1 MSVSSMV
8 VDEHREYWAEVA
20 KKNGWYKEPFY
31 VHVWVDKDGFVE
43 DSVSYQ
49 GMTEDIIIKEE

>member
-31 VHVWVDKDGFVE
+31 IRVWVDRDGFVV
-43 DSVSYQ
+43 DSDVYE
-49 GMTEDIIIKEE
+49 GMTEDVVIEE